1 RQAPAVP
8 PPLGRSAAMPAAQP
22 GSALWGD
29 DLMEQMPPPAPTG
42 PMPAPVPTQQ
52 RSTQMPSMPSGEMVR
67 PRIVQSAKPQNAA
80 AASLRQS
87 AAVGESY
94 LNDLLTGGL
103 LDVAGVR
110 VPDADFDLRPDRR
123 WGRSTRRAFIFL
135 FVVLVLGIGGG
146 GTWYWWTEKQKAEAV
161 ARLQKEAQ
169 TAIPLGDFQGCETCL
184 KKLGEALERD
194 KTSLVTYGYFA
205 ECAGLEAL

>member
-52 RSTQMPSMPSGEMVR
+52 RSTQMPSMPSGEGVR
-67 PRIVQSAKPQNAA
+67 PRVVSSAKPQNAA

-94 LNDLLTGGL
+94 HNDLLTGGL

-110 VPDADFDLRPDRR
+110 VPDMEFDLRPDRR

-135 FVVLVLGIGGG
+135 FVVLVFGIGGG
-146 GTWYWWTEKQKAEAV
+146 GAWYYYSQKQQARAV
-161 ARLQKEAQ
+161 ASLQHEAQ
-169 TAIPLGDFQGCETCL
+169 LAIVNGDF
-184 KKLGEALERD
+184 
-194 KTSLVTYGYFA
+194 
-205 ECAGLEAL
+205 AGLETGL